1 MRHATKLALN
11 GIYPKLYHYCLVS
24 LYLLVDFL
32 RDYRLGLLMFGATRI
47 NYFIL
52 ALWPPQ
58 HFTSGPLLQA
68 TATAMHIHIAK
79 ACMHI
84 FIRSGLHFRAQ
95 RSGDPFISS
104 QDMVLRTELKLSQ
117 KSFPTFATHLFLAH
131 LIHFMQ
137 CVSEFP

>member
-1 MRHATKLALN
+1 
-11 GIYPKLYHYCLVS
+11 VS

-32 RDYRLGLLMFGATRI
+32 KDYRLVLLMFGASRF

-52 ALWPPQ
+52 ALWQPQ
-58 HFTSGPLLQA
+58 DFPSGPLLQA
-68 TATAMHIHIAK
+68 TATVRHIHIVK
-79 ACMHI
+79 SSMHI
-84 FIRSGLHFRAQ
+84 FIRSGLYFRAQ
-95 RSGDPFISS
+95 GSGDPFISS

-117 KSFPTFATHLFLAH
+117 KSFPNFATHLFPAH